1 MHILL
6 PVFFCF
12 AITLVMAEP
21 PEERDAVFSGN
32 LTEQETADGKGN
44 WSLGKWAELLL
55 ILAWSSS

>member
-1 MHILL
+1 
-6 PVFFCF
+6 
-12 AITLVMAEP
+12 MAEP

-55 ILAWSSS
+55 ILAWSSSWHALHMPRRDSSLL